1 MLFVLLDGVD
11 KSKRWLQENQ
21 KLGSVSWLKFR
32 RKEFRSAI
40 AMDSTEETNFNASEH
55 GGRTAEGQEG
65 RTGGPRGR
73 DGGEGVQI
81 VGQECQNGGED
92 DSKKSGQTV
101 EVDVQ
106 VGQVE
111 DDGAEVGG
119 QYEDDGAN
127 VGGQAGQVDAD
138 GVDADGVDA
147 GGQAGKVEDDG
158 ADVGGQAGQVEDDGA
173 DVGGQAGQVKDD
185 GADVGGQAGQVEDD
199 GADVGGQETA
209 KATKREK
216 RALKKL
222 RSKRKLTEEVKYL
235 LFPFFMKH
243 SMNIHKV
250 FRLLTY
256 CHCMTFETS
265 TLLHV

>member
-1 MLFVLLDGVD
+1 
-11 KSKRWLQENQ
+11 
-21 KLGSVSWLKFR
+21 
-32 RKEFRSAI
+32 
-40 AMDSTEETNFNASEH
+40 MDSTEETNFNASEH

-73 DGGEGVQI
+73 DGGEGGQI

-92 DSKKSGQTV
+92 DGKKSGQTV

-106 VGQVE
+106 EGQVE

-119 QYEDDGAN
+119 QDEDDGAN
-127 VGGQAGQVDAD
+127 
-138 GVDADGVDA
+138 
-147 GGQAGKVEDDG
+147 
-158 ADVGGQAGQVEDDGA
+158 
-173 DVGGQAGQVKDD
+173 
-185 GADVGGQAGQVEDD
+185 VGGQAGQVEDD

>member
-73 DGGEGVQI
+73 DGGEGGQI

-173 DVGGQAGQVKDD
+173 DVGGQ
-185 GADVGGQAGQVEDD
+185 
-199 GADVGGQETA
+199 ETA

-243 SMNIHKV
+243 SMTVHKV
-250 FRLLTY
+250 FR
-256 CHCMTFETS
+256 HI
-265 TLLHV
+265 VIV